1 MYTNQAYVVS
11 TESDVVDQSVIS
23 DSVLTESDVADRP
36 VRSDSV
42 PTESDVADQPVRSD
56 SVPFSLPPS
65 AQDQG
70 VPQDQG
76 VARDHPVVS
85 GDPDEHRRA
94 FETGRIDYTG
104 RDSFQH
110 IQEHLDSHLK

>member
-1 MYTNQAYVVS
+1 MYTDQAYVVS
-11 TESDVVDQSVIS
+11 TESDVVDQPVRS
-23 DSVLTESDVADRP
+23 DSVLTESGVDDQP

-56 SVPFSLPPS
+56 SVPFSPPPS

-76 VARDHPVVS
+76 VARDHPWSWATRMSTVELLKL
-85 GDPDEHRRA
+85 GGLTTQDESVFSIFRN
-94 FETGRIDYTG
+94 TWT
-104 RDSFQH
+104 
-110 IQEHLDSHLK
+110 LT

>member
-1 MYTNQAYVVS
+1 MYTDQAYVVS
-11 TESDVVDQSVIS
+11 TESDVVDQPVIS

-65 AQDQG
+65 AQDQE
-70 VPQDQG
+70 VPQDQR

-104 RDSFQH
+104 RDSFQR